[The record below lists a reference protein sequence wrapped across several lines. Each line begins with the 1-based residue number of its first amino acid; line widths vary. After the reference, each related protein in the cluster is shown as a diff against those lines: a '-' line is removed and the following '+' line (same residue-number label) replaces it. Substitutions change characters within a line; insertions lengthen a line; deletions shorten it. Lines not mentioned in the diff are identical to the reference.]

1 MTSNKVEWSLIKSNE
16 IRENLRKPIFSGPK
30 SDQEVTKKWPR
41 MNTFFWSFL
50 DVKRTTGPAG
60 PLGFVS
66 GTQGRF
72 SYNFFGLKK
81 SVRISWKIDEKLSW
95 PWGTK
100 KIRTVDGH
108 LGRPCIQ
115 ANGIR
120 DLTCLN
126 RRALFYSGKWHL
138 PEYKVAPEAWF
149 LIIIPGGIVT
159 AWEKLRQCRRHREA
173 EMQSVYSPVNLQ
185 ARAAEEQETWKI
197 MKFSNLH
204 RNGAMLYNLI
214 FRAEKPRKNGVR
226 FKRSGE

>member
-1 MTSNKVEWSLIKSNE
+1 MKSNKVEWSLIKSNE
-16 IRENLRKPIFSGPK
+16 IWENLRKSIFSGPK

-50 DVKRTTGPAG
+50 DVKRTTFSAG

-72 SYNFFGLKK
+72 SYKFFGLKK
-81 SVRISWKIDEKLSW
+81 KVRISWEIDEKLSW

-100 KIRTVDGH
+100 KIARVDGH

-120 DLTCLN
+120 NLTCLN

-138 PEYKVAPEAWF
+138 PE
-149 LIIIPGGIVT
+149 
-159 AWEKLRQCRRHREA
+159 
-173 EMQSVYSPVNLQ
+173 
-185 ARAAEEQETWKI
+185 
-197 MKFSNLH
+197 
-204 RNGAMLYNLI
+204 
-214 FRAEKPRKNGVR
+214 
-226 FKRSGE
+226 